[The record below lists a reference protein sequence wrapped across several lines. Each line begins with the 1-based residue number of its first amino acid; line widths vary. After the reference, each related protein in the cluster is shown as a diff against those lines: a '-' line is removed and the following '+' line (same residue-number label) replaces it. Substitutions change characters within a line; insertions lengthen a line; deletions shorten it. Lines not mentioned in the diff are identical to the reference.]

1 MSDEQRPPERVWSS
15 RKLISAWVLTLL
27 ATILLVWGE
36 KITPEIWG
44 STVSLV
50 WLGYFAGNVGDK
62 FIARRK

>member
-1 MSDEQRPPERVWSS
+1 MSEEVRQPERIWSS
-15 RKLISAWVLTLL
+15 RKLTSAWALTWL
-27 ATILLVWGE
+27 ATGLLVWGG

-62 FIARRK
+62 FVERRK